1 MGVGQLIGPP
11 KSMAMRLVTWQCGP
25 HREVGEIFLLPL
37 ANGVGQIF
45 TTVELE
51 AVIDWLAPSPPSDFP
66 LNKTDRKIYSD
77 IFHQSILRTKKKK
90 KKKKDLKTFFFF
102 FFSFS
107 PHQMRFRAFSNF
119 FFFIIIIIGT

>member
-25 HREVGEIFLLPL
+25 HRQEGEIFLLPL

-51 AVIDWLAPSPPSDFP
+51 AASVVLPHLRRPISP
-66 LNKTDRKIYSD
+66 
-77 IFHQSILRTKKKK
+77 
-90 KKKKDLKTFFFF
+90 
-102 FFSFS
+102 
-107 PHQMRFRAFSNF
+107 
-119 FFFIIIIIGT
+119 